1 MFIHYRTQGI
11 VLKKENRGESDQLFT
26 VFTKDFGKLEILG
39 KGIRKITSKLRAGIE
54 IFYLS
59 EIEFVQGKNQ
69 KILTD
74 AISIK
79 KFKKIRRDLSK
90 LKIAYKIS
98 EVLSKLIRGEEKDE
112 KIWSLLKDTLEKLE
126 NYQFKIDNLKL
137 IYYYFFWNLIS
148 FLGYKPQLYFCL
160 LCGRKLKPKKL
171 YFSKEGGILCES
183 CFKKKKE
190 GILITPEVVKILR
203 EILNQNWEILKKLK
217 IEKEHFKWLKKVS
230 NIYFQKILE
239 NQ

>member
-11 VLKKENRGESDQLFT
+11 VLKKEERGESDQLFT

-79 KFKKIRRDLSK
+79 KFEKIRKNLLK

-98 EVLSKLIRGEEKDE
+98 EVLSNLIKGEERDE
-112 KIWSLLKDTLEKLE
+112 KIWLLLKDTFSKLEKYHLKNE
-126 NYQFKIDNLKL
+126 RLKL

-148 FLGYKPQLYFCL
+148 FLGYRPQLYFCF
-160 LCGRKLKPKKL
+160 LCERRLRPQKI
-171 YFSKEGGILCES
+171 YFSKGGILCEN
-183 CFKKKKE
+183 CFRKNKE
-190 GILITPEVVKILR
+190 GILITPETVKILR
-203 EILNQNWEILKKLK
+203 EILKQNWQILKRLK
-217 IEKEHFKWLKKVS
+217 IEKKHLREL
-230 NIYFQKILE
+230 QKISKFYLEKVLE